1 MRQSLQDVVLNTL
14 SEMGIANPGD
24 LIRTFALQEG
34 CLVAEKLR
42 YDGGYALWPVGG
54 DVVKFYDDDAR
65 LLKKVRIATGEKS
78 GTAA

>member
-1 MRQSLQDVVLNTL
+1 MRQSLQDIVLNTL
-14 SEMGIANPGD
+14 NDMGVPAPSNF
-24 LIRTFALQEG
+24 IRTFALQEG

-42 YDGGYALWPVGG
+42 YDGGYALWPVGS